1 VTLYIFYREL
11 TVVAVGNSLTRCEKC
26 KAPVKDTD
34 AVLDALRVGQEGL
47 DKAEKAQFSGLL
59 FCLIW

>member
-1 VTLYIFYREL
+1 VTYYIFCRDL
-11 TVVAVGNSLTRCEKC
+11 TVVAVENSLTRCEKC

-47 DKAEKAQFSGLL
+47 DKAEKVQFSGLL
-59 FCLIW
+59 FSIW